1 MSIPQSLVM
10 LHQIDQRLR
19 SLHDRQQDARR
30 TALRHR
36 DVADATAARGDREAE
51 VEHRE
56 RERLAESAMAQ
67 VDIESAGQASQL
79 MAERRTIVTRLPT
92 RLYMLYSRLLDECD
106 GQALA
111 LLTEPRQA
119 GRHRYACQVCR
130 QTLPA
135 GDVDRR
141 FCQAT
146 PTQPPQCPSC
156 HRILYRQS
164 APMSPDAV
172 VDCAERQH
180 HHRSP

>member
-1 MSIPQSLVM
+1 MSIPQSLVL

-30 TALRHR
+30 TALGHK
-36 DVADATAARGDREAE
+36 DAADATAASGDREAE
-51 VEHRE
+51 VEHRQ
-56 RERLAESAMAQ
+56 RERLAESAMAS
-67 VDIESAGQASQL
+67 VDIENAGQASQL
-79 MAERRTIVTRLPT
+79 MAERRNVVRCLPT
-92 RLYMLYSRLLDECD
+92 PLYMLYSRLLDECD

-119 GRHRYACQVCR
+119 DRHRYACQACR

-141 FCQAT
+141 FSQAT

-156 HRILYRQS
+156 RRILYRQS
-164 APMSPDAV
+164 APPSPNAAL
-172 VDCAERQH
+172 DCGERQH
-180 HHRSP
+180 HHRSR